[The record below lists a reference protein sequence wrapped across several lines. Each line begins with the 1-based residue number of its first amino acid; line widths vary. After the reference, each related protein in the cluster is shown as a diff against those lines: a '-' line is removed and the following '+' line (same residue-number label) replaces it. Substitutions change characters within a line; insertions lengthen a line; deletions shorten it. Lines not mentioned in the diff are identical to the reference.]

1 MICVKFREV
10 KMISIVSCTIDV
22 NILGYFSIYFSAKE
36 RRDCSIT
43 QNKCSFLMRHEI
55 DGLTIFYVSVFS
67 YLHRYLHPNLKNPDL
82 KVMIIH
88 LLKHMC
94 LSICI

>member
-10 KMISIVSCTIDV
+10 KMISIVSCTIDL
-22 NILGYFSIYFSAKE
+22 NIRGYFSIYFFAKE

-43 QNKCSFLMRHEI
+43 QNKCSFLIRHEI
-55 DGLTIFYVSVFS
+55 DGLTIFYLSVFS
-67 YLHRYLHPNLKNPDL
+67 NLHPNLKNPDL